1 MKTGC
6 EKRLEKSFRKAPV
19 IPLHSH
25 SKVVLISDCHRGT
38 GNSNDNFLKNQHL
51 YYAALQYYYSRGFTY
66 IEMGDGDELW
76 ENRSLSTIREIH
88 SEVFWQLSLF
98 EKEHRLYMLYGNH
111 DHVMKNSS
119 DTYHEGIILKMCGCA
134 QEDKNACPKLHCL
147 EFYLTHGHQAEL
159 LNSTL
164 WRLSRF
170 LVRYLW
176 KPLEQLGVL
185 DPTSAAKK
193 LPPEKK
199 KRDAAFLLGGEK

>member
-98 EKEHRLYMLYGNH
+98 EKEHRL
-111 DHVMKNSS
+111 
-119 DTYHEGIILKMCGCA
+119 
-134 QEDKNACPKLHCL
+134 
-147 EFYLTHGHQAEL
+147 
-159 LNSTL
+159 
-164 WRLSRF
+164 
-170 LVRYLW
+170 
-176 KPLEQLGVL
+176 
-185 DPTSAAKK
+185 
-193 LPPEKK
+193 
-199 KRDAAFLLGGEK
+199 